1 MKKILLFAAF
11 AVALVG
17 CGHQKN
23 VSKTHKNA
31 AVVET
36 LPENI
41 NFSTSFRAFWDAFHK
56 DTKGAKTLE
65 KYVPS
70 EAFQA
75 NPAVSNVNNV
85 FVVSGYLTITSAF
98 DQTAFEALG
107 GTINPLD
114 ATTVTF
120 KMPLTKL
127 PEMIQLKGIES
138 VEAAIR
144 VHLRKQ

>member
-1 MKKILLFAAF
+1 MKKILFLAAF

-17 CGHQKN
+17 CGHQKH
-23 VSKTHKNA
+23 VSKTHKNG

-41 NFSTSFRAFWDAFHK
+41 NFSTSFRAFWDDFHK

-65 KYVPS
+65 NYVPS

-85 FVVSGYLTITSAF
+85 FVVSGYLTITSEF

-138 VEAAIR
+138 VEAAIKVFR
-144 VHLRKQ
+144 RN

>member
-41 NFSTSFRAFWDAFHK
+41 NFSTSFRAFWDDFHK

-65 KYVPS
+65 NYVPS
-70 EAFQA
+70 EAFQKH
-75 NPAVSNVNNV
+75 PAVSNVNNV

-98 DQTAFEALG
+98 DQAAFEALG
-107 GTINPLD
+107 GTITTLD

-138 VEAAIR
+138 VEAAIKVFKR
-144 VHLRKQ
+144 N

>member
-1 MKKILLFAAF
+1 MKKILFLAAF

-23 VSKTHKNA
+23 VSKTHKTS
-31 AVVET
+31 AVVEI

-41 NFSTSFRAFWDAFHK
+41 NFSTSFRAFWDDFYK

-65 KYVPS
+65 NYVPS
-70 EAFQA
+70 EAFQKH
-75 NPAVSNVNNV
+75 PAVSNVDNV
-85 FVVSGYLTITSAF
+85 FVVSGYLTITPAF
-98 DQTAFEALG
+98 DQAAFEALG
-107 GTINPLD
+107 GTINQLD

-127 PEMIQLKGIES
+127 PEMIQLQGIES
-138 VEAAIR
+138 VEAAIKVYR
-144 VHLRKQ
+144 RN

>member
-1 MKKILLFAAF
+1 MKKILFLAAF

-23 VSKTHKNA
+23 VSKTHKTS

-41 NFSTSFRAFWDAFHK
+41 NFSTSFRAFWDDFHK

-65 KYVPS
+65 NYVPS
-70 EAFQA
+70 EAFQEH
-75 NPAVSNVNNV
+75 PAISNVDSV

-98 DQTAFEALG
+98 DQAAFEALG
-107 GTINPLD
+107 GTLTQLD

-127 PEMIQLKGIES
+127 PEMIQLQGIES

>member
-1 MKKILLFAAF
+1 MKKILFLAAF
-11 AVALVG
+11 AMTLVG

-23 VSKTHKNA
+23 VSKTHKTS

-41 NFSTSFRAFWDAFHK
+41 NFSTSFRAFWDDFHK

-65 KYVPS
+65 NYVPS
-70 EAFQA
+70 EAFQKH
-75 NPAVSNVNNV
+75 PAVSNVNNV

-98 DQTAFEALG
+98 DQAAFEALG
-107 GTINPLD
+107 GTINQLD

-127 PEMIQLKGIES
+127 PEMIQLQGIES
-138 VEAAIR
+138 VEAAIKVYR
-144 VHLRKQ
+144 RN

>member
-1 MKKILLFAAF
+1 MKKILFLAAF

-23 VSKTHKNA
+23 VSKTHKTS

-41 NFSTSFRAFWDAFHK
+41 NFSTSFRAFWDDFHK

-65 KYVPS
+65 NYVPS
-70 EAFQA
+70 EAFQKH
-75 NPAVSNVNNV
+75 PAISSVDSV

-98 DQTAFEALG
+98 DQAAFEALG
-107 GTINPLD
+107 GTITTLD

-127 PEMIQLKGIES
+127 PEMIQMKGIES
-138 VEAAIR
+138 VEAAIKVFKR
-144 VHLRKQ
+144 N

>member
-1 MKKILLFAAF
+1 MKKILFLAAF

-23 VSKTHKNA
+23 VSKTHKTS

-41 NFSTSFRAFWDAFHK
+41 NFSTSFRAFWDDFHK

-65 KYVPS
+65 NYIPS
-70 EAFQA
+70 EAFQKH
-75 NPAVSNVNNV
+75 PAISSVDSV

-98 DQTAFEALG
+98 DQAAFEALG
-107 GTINPLD
+107 GTITTLD

-127 PEMIQLKGIES
+127 PEMIQMKGIES
-138 VEAAIR
+138 VEAAIKVFKR
-144 VHLRKQ
+144 N

>member
-1 MKKILLFAAF
+1 MKKILFLAAF

-23 VSKTHKNA
+23 VSKTHKTS

-41 NFSTSFRAFWDAFHK
+41 NFSTSFRAFWDDFHK

-65 KYVPS
+65 KYTPS
-70 EAFQA
+70 ENFQTH
-75 NPAVSNVNNV
+75 PAITTVDDV
-85 FVVSGYLTITSAF
+85 FVVSGYLTITNEF
-98 DQTAFEALG
+98 DQSAFEALG
-107 GTINPLD
+107 GSINKLD
-114 ATTVTF
+114 ETTVTF

-127 PEMIQLKGIES
+127 PEMIELKGIES
-138 VEAAIR
+138 VEAAIKVFKR
-144 VHLRKQ
+144 N

>member
-1 MKKILLFAAF
+1 MKKILFLAAF

-23 VSKTHKNA
+23 VSKTHKTS

-41 NFSTSFRAFWDAFHK
+41 NFSTSFRAFWDDFHK

-65 KYVPS
+65 NYVPS
-70 EAFQA
+70 EAFQKH
-75 NPAVSNVNNV
+75 PAISSVDSV
-85 FVVSGYLTITSAF
+85 FVVSGYLTITSEF
-98 DQTAFEALG
+98 DQAAFEALG
-107 GTINPLD
+107 GTITTLD

-138 VEAAIR
+138 VEAAIKVFKR
-144 VHLRKQ
+144 N

>member
-1 MKKILLFAAF
+1 MRKLVFLMMFAITF
-11 AVALVG
+11 VG

-23 VSKTHKNA
+23 GATSTKKS
-31 AVVET
+31 AVVEN
-36 LPENI
+36 LPSHI
-41 NFSTSFRAFWDAFHK
+41 NFSNSFRAFWDAFYK

-70 EAFQA
+70 EAFQT
-75 NPAVSNVNNV
+75 NNAVSNVNNV
-85 FVVSGYLTITSAF
+85 FVVSGYLTITSEF

-138 VEAAIR
+138 VEAAIS

>member
-1 MKKILLFAAF
+1 MKKILFLAAF

-23 VSKTHKNA
+23 VSKTHKTS

-41 NFSTSFRAFWDAFHK
+41 NFSTSFRAFWDDFHK

-65 KYVPS
+65 NYVPS
-70 EAFQA
+70 EAFQKHHA
-75 NPAVSNVNNV
+75 ISSIDSV
-85 FVVSGYLTITSAF
+85 FVVSGYLTITSSF
-98 DQTAFEALG
+98 DQAAFEALG
-107 GTINPLD
+107 GTLTQLD

-127 PEMIQLKGIES
+127 PEMIQLQGIES
-138 VEAAIR
+138 VEAAIKVFR
-144 VHLRKQ
+144 RN

>member
-1 MKKILLFAAF
+1 MKKILFLAAF

-23 VSKTHKNA
+23 VSKTHKTS

-41 NFSTSFRAFWDAFHK
+41 NFSTSFRAFWDDFHK

-65 KYVPS
+65 NYVPS
-70 EAFQA
+70 EAFQKH
-75 NPAVSNVNNV
+75 PAVSNVNNV

-98 DQTAFEALG
+98 DQAAFEALG
-107 GTINPLD
+107 GTLTQLD

-120 KMPLTKL
+120 KVPLTKL
-127 PEMIQLKGIES
+127 PEMIQLQGIES
-138 VEAAIR
+138 VEAAIK
-144 VHLRKQ
+144 VHRRN

>member
-1 MKKILLFAAF
+1 M
-11 AVALVG
+11 
-17 CGHQKN
+17 
-23 VSKTHKNA
+23 
-31 AVVET
+31 
-36 LPENI
+36 
-41 NFSTSFRAFWDAFHK
+41 
-56 DTKGAKTLE
+56 
-65 KYVPS
+65 PS

-85 FVVSGYLTITSAF
+85 FVVSGYLTITSEF

>member
-1 MKKILLFAAF
+1 MKKILFLAAF

-23 VSKTHKNA
+23 VSKTHKTS

-41 NFSTSFRAFWDAFHK
+41 NFSTSFRAFWDDFHK

-65 KYVPS
+65 NYVPS
-70 EAFQA
+70 EAFQKH
-75 NPAVSNVNNV
+75 PAISIVDSV

-98 DQTAFEALG
+98 DQAAFEALG
-107 GTINPLD
+107 GTITTLD

-138 VEAAIR
+138 VEAAIKVFKR
-144 VHLRKQ
+144 N

>member
-1 MKKILLFAAF
+1 MKKILFLAAF

-23 VSKTHKNA
+23 VSKTHKTS
-31 AVVET
+31 AVVEI

-41 NFSTSFRAFWDAFHK
+41 NFSTSFRAFWDDFYK

-65 KYVPS
+65 NYVPS
-70 EAFQA
+70 EAFQKH
-75 NPAVSNVNNV
+75 PAVSNVDNV
-85 FVVSGYLTITSAF
+85 FVVSGYLTITPAF
-98 DQTAFEALG
+98 DQAAFEALG
-107 GTINPLD
+107 GTINQLD

-120 KMPLTKL
+120 KMPLTRL

-138 VEAAIR
+138 VEAAIKVYR
-144 VHLRKQ
+144 RN

>member
-1 MKKILLFAAF
+1 MKKILFLAAF

-23 VSKTHKNA
+23 VSKTHKTS

-41 NFSTSFRAFWDAFHK
+41 NFSTSFRAFWDDFHK

-65 KYVPS
+65 NYVPS
-70 EAFQA
+70 EAFQTH
-75 NPAVSNVNNV
+75 PAITTVDDV
-85 FVVSGYLTITSAF
+85 FVVSGYLTITNEF
-98 DQTAFEALG
+98 DQSAFEALG
-107 GTINPLD
+107 GSINKLD
-114 ATTVTF
+114 ETTVTF

-127 PEMIQLKGIES
+127 PEMIELKGIES
-138 VEAAIR
+138 VEAAIKVFKR
-144 VHLRKQ
+144 N

>member
-1 MKKILLFAAF
+1 MKKILFLAAF

-23 VSKTHKNA
+23 VSKTHKTS

-36 LPENI
+36 LPEHI
-41 NFSTSFRAFWDAFHK
+41 NFSTSFRAFWDDFHK

-65 KYVPS
+65 NYVPS
-70 EAFQA
+70 EAFQKH
-75 NPAVSNVNNV
+75 PAVSNVNNV

-98 DQTAFEALG
+98 DQAAFEALG
-107 GTINPLD
+107 GTINQLD
-114 ATTVTF
+114 AITVTF

-127 PEMIQLKGIES
+127 PEMIQLQGIES
-138 VEAAIR
+138 VEAAIK
-144 VHLRKQ
+144 VHRRN